1 MAQMRRDPPHPR
13 AEAARWI
20 EPRPP
25 AICPPERL
33 DERILGGRRLAH
45 DPQNPSIDLPLE
57 LSEQHL
63 ERLAIAVREAPEQ
76 FAIGLVLHVYE
87 VLPGVEGEGSV
98 GF

>member
-1 MAQMRRDPPHPR
+1 MRRDPPHPG

-76 FAIGLVLHVYE
+76 IAIWLVLHAYL
-87 VLPGVEGEGSV
+87 VLLEDPKEGSLK
-98 GF
+98 G